1 MAEYPSLP
9 LFTDAFIADTIH
21 LNAAQT
27 GAYLMLLMCAWRS
40 KDCTIPND
48 DKILA
53 RFSRMSPKE
62 WAANRDVILSFW
74 DLNDDGEYFQKRL
87 TDERS
92 YANDRRDQATRAGKA
107 SAKKRKKR
115 HSTEG
120 QQKESSSDN
129 RNSTPVEGDYN
140 KNNNL
145 KNSRENDKSNYP
157 IPENKSR
164 ENDKSQNGLP
174 DENTNSLKNNNTA
187 STDVITEGQL
197 KGNNPTP
204 TPTPTIKDIGKPIS
218 KSRFNEFWEQYPRQ
232 RRGSKQKA
240 EAAYR
245 SALKRGADEK
255 DILSGLLRY
264 ACSDEVSR
272 GYAKGAAAWLNDDR
286 WTIEYELFT
295 GGRDNAKP
303 GTSEYNKQRLQEW
316 VDGR

>member
-48 DKILA
+48 DKMLA
-53 RFSRMSPKE
+53 RFARMSPKE

-74 DLNDDGEYFQKRL
+74 DINDDGEYFQKRL
-87 TDERS
+87 SDERS
-92 YANDRRDQATRAGKA
+92 YANDRRDQAVRAGKA
-107 SAKKRKKR
+107 SAKKRRGR
-115 HSTEG
+115 HQVSP
-120 QQKESSSDN
+120 
-129 RNSTPVEGDYN
+129 R
-140 KNNNL
+140 
-145 KNSRENDKSNYP
+145 
-157 IPENKSR
+157 SR

-174 DENTNSLKNNNTA
+174 DENTNSLKNNDTT
-187 STDVITEGQL
+187 STDVITEGQP

-218 KSRFNEFWEQYPRQ
+218 KSRFDEFWEQYPRQ

-295 GGRDNAKP
+295 GGRGNAKP